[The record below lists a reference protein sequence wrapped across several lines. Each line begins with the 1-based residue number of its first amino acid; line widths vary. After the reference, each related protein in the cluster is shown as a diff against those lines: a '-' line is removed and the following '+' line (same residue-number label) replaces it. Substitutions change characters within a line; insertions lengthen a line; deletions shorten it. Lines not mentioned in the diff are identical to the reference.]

1 PADLEPAFADLNREQ
16 PDALIVQPNASVWE
30 GRTAISQF
38 AIKRRLPTIS
48 GPPIWAEAG
57 LLISYGP
64 SSFDAGRHAA
74 RSVDK
79 ILKGAKP
86 GDPPVEQPTKFDLVI
101 TLKTPKALG
110 LTIPPSL
117 LARADQV
124 IEQRLMDLDA
134 RGRRLRAALAATL
147 VAY

>member
-1 PADLEPAFADLNREQ
+1 MAAQVGLRVISVPIRQPADLEPAFADLNREQ

-74 RSVDK
+74 RYVDK

-101 TLKTPKALG
+101 NLKTAKALG
-110 LTIPPSL
+110 LTIPPSV
-117 LARADQV
+117 LARADEV
-124 IEQRLMDLDA
+124 IE
-134 RGRRLRAALAATL
+134 
-147 VAY
+147 